1 MSDVAS
7 KSFNLDYLQL
17 ILTHLTVLEL
27 EYIIVQLLTNN
38 ISLGTYWD
46 NYFTTNT
53 KGGQL

>member
-1 MSDVAS
+1 MSAVAS

-17 ILTHLTVLEL
+17 ILTYLTVLEL

-38 ISLGTYWD
+38 ISLGAYWD